1 MSAGKTAC
9 ENGHPLGARSL
20 RATVPC
26 GGCNEMTSTVYDC
39 DHRCYGRCAECWVKN
54 VRDHVSKA
62 MASHEGDG

>member
-26 GGCNEMTSTVYDC
+26 GGCNEMTSPVYDC
-39 DHRCYGRCAECWVKN
+39 DHRCYGRCAEGWGKN
-54 VRDHVSKA
+54 VRNPVSKA
-62 MASHEGDG
+62 MALPGGQ